1 MKVKRSSLHCRISNF
16 GGNYPRG
23 HGRENDNLCCYFWR
37 IVGKLVFLSI
47 VSSWIIFILYQY
59 FTSPQLIPNTIMV
72 LFLISIV
79 IVPIISIH
87 YIRKIKGEPVKLSC
101 ENILYE
107 FLKAKKRK
115 VCPLIEYID

>member
-1 MKVKRSSLHCRISNF
+1 MKVKRSSWHCKIINF
-16 GGNYPRG
+16 GSYF
-23 HGRENDNLCCYFWR
+23 ENKHDNLCNYFWR
-37 IVGKLVFLSI
+37 AVLKIAVLVYLITLFTMLGYH
-47 VSSWIIFILYQY
+47 F

-72 LFLISIV
+72 IFLISIV